1 MTRFLSVCALALLA
15 PALLADSIGYMVNKN
30 LQQENNVEITAWSW
44 KQVDYTATIEKTDS
58 KGDLKVEKVKKSV
71 ARKDVV
77 TLTRSSE
84 GGSMSESLFRA
95 LSELGNDP
103 QAAIE
108 ALDVEA
114 KTATSPLNKEEARF
128 RIAGYFAANANR
140 QSAKF
145 AADKLREY
153 LTAYKDGYFIGE
165 AYTLLGRMQLLGR
178 DNDGARATFKEM
190 VRLGPPF
197 DAKANQARGE
207 LELNLGKYEDALG
220 AFRDAAKNAGA
231 DKALKAKAD
240 AYASWA
246 LYANK
251 KVDEAKGIAE
261 PITKDESIN
270 DEVSVDDEAALA
282 IAYRVLGDCLLD
294 SQTFERAYDAHML
307 AAYYAWW
314 VGGTTEGYSLA
325 QAYFAAKK
333 LEGTDEKFK
342 DRAEKLRTAL
352 EGGYPSELKRV
363 NDKLKG

>member
-1 MTRFLSVCALALLA
+1 MLRFLSVFALALLA
-15 PALLADSIGYMVNKN
+15 PALLADSIGYMVNKS

-44 KQVDYTATIEKTDS
+44 KQVDYTASIEKADS
-58 KGDLKVEKVKKSV
+58 KGEVKVEKVKKQV

-77 TLTRSSE
+77 TLSRTSE

-103 QAAIE
+103 QAAVE
-108 ALDVEA
+108 ALDEEA
-114 KTATSPLNKEEARF
+114 RTATSALNKEEAKF

-165 AYTLLGRMQLLGR
+165 AYTLLGRMQMLGR
-178 DNDGARATFKEM
+178 DTEGARTTYKEM
-190 VRLGPPF
+190 VRLGAPF
-197 DAKANQARGE
+197 DTKANQARGE
-207 LELNLGKYEDALG
+207 LELSLGKYDDALG
-220 AFRDAAKNAGA
+220 AFRDAAKNAGT

-261 PITKDESIN
+261 PITKDESIDDAN
-270 DEVSVDDEAALA
+270 SIDDEAALA
-282 IAYRVLGDCLLD
+282 IAYRVLGDCLLE

-333 LEGTDEKFK
+333 LESTDEKFK
-342 DRAEKLRTAL
+342 ARAEKLRTAL
-352 EGGYPSELKRV
+352 EAGYPGELKRV